1 MARRLTIAAL
11 MLATAACK
19 FDPGPSIN
27 PAPDTGVQVIT
38 GETKSA
44 TVSQTPPPPNADG
57 STTVTVTDLPNPS
70 VPVVGTSTP
79 PVIVSPVVVQPT
91 TPPPSDIITIP
102 DPAPAPATT
111 TTAAAGCAS
120 LTNPKWAAH
129 EAMAPAD
136 AICTAT
142 KTCDSVWKGDPEA
155 PENDSPPTIT
165 AGHRYYVTPI
175 VSGVVPS
182 DYSGTAVG
190 AIPVDELVPTTRESE
205 FDSSCFQ

>member
-1 MARRLTIAAL
+1 MARRLTMAAL
-11 MLATAACK
+11 LLATAACK

-27 PAPDTGVQVIT
+27 PAPDTAVQVIK
-38 GETKSA
+38 GDTKSA
-44 TVSQTPPPPNADG
+44 TVSQSPPPPNPDG
-57 STTVTVTDLPNPS
+57 STTVTVTDSGMGSPAY
-70 VPVVGTSTP
+70 VPSTP
-79 PVIVSPVVVQPT
+79 PVITSPFVLPPVS
-91 TPPPSDIITIP
+91 PPPSPDVITIP

-120 LTNPKWAAH
+120 LTNPKWAAQ